1 VTHDPAD
8 LGKNPHPP
16 AAKATDPRSAAV
28 RERAKKPLSRT
39 AAEGGRGGSPGT
51 GEGSAT
57 ASQPARDG
65 SITFEGVRLTHPDRV
80 FYPDQAITK
89 LALAQYYAAIED
101 WALPHLA
108 NRPLS
113 LVRCPDGQGG
123 ECFYQKHISSGVP
136 DVVGRVAIRDRS
148 GSETY
153 LVIENLAGLVAMAQ
167 LGILEI
173 HPWGSTV
180 DKLETPDI
188 ITFDFDPD
196 VGLPWQRVTDAAVEM
211 REALLGIGLKSFA
224 KTTGGKGL
232 HVVVPVA
239 PKLAWDAAKEF
250 AKWVAERFVKA
261 YPDRFTANMAKSARS
276 GRIFIDYLR
285 NGRGATAIGAYST
298 RARPGAPVATPLSW
312 DEVEK
317 GAKPDRFT
325 VVTLPDRLK
334 KLKSDPWAEM
344 RTLRQSISAR
354 VRREVGI

>member
-1 VTHDPAD
+1 K
-8 LGKNPHPP
+8 LGGTSPEAPLTP
-16 AAKATDPRSAAV
+16 TLSPRA
-28 RERAKKPLSRT
+28 
-39 AAEGGRGGSPGT
+39 GRGSPKAKPRT
-51 GEGSAT
+51 GEGH
-57 ASQPARDG
+57 SQKREAKPQALPSTRDG

-80 FYPDQAITK
+80 FYPDQGITK
-89 LALAQYYAAIED
+89 LALAQYYAAIKD

-108 NRPLS
+108 HRPLS

-123 ECFYQKHISSGVP
+123 ECFYQKHVSSGVP
-136 DVVGRVAIRDRS
+136 DVVGRVEIPEKS

-153 LVIENLAGLVAMAQ
+153 LVIENVAGLVAMAQ

-180 DKLETPDI
+180 AKLETPDI

-196 VGLPWQRVTDAAVEM
+196 VGLPWQRVTDAAIEM

-239 PKLAWDAAKEF
+239 PKLGWDAVKEF
-250 AKWVAERFVKA
+250 AKWVAERFAKA
-261 YPDRFTANMAKSARS
+261 YPDRFTTNMAKRARS

-285 NGRGATAIGAYST
+285 NGRGATAIGAYSP

-317 GAKPDRFT
+317 GAKPDGFT
-325 VVTLPDRLK
+325 VTSLPGRLK

-344 RTLRQSISAR
+344 PKLRQSISAK
-354 VRREVGI
+354 VRREIGI